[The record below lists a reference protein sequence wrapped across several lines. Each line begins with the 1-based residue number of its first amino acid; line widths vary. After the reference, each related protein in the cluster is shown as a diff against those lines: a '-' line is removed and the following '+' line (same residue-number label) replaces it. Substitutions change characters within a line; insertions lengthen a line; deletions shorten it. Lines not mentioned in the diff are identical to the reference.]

1 MDENATRRHLKV
13 KTKSTTL
20 FDTDVTE
27 YVHQEITPESALQ
40 LKEAEDAAA
49 GFEIFFDGAL
59 PEGCEDD
66 GTCLSGADPSATEFL
81 REFAAEEI
89 LPFMR
94 DYGGEGGQYL
104 SSPGDL
110 VQVLSFG
117 GTDDVYEILDDQLVA
132 PSTSKDGGRRLA
144 SCPNYTA
151 NQCRS
156 ELRTLTRRCLT
167 ISYGA
172 MTFVATGKMADRVM
186 DRFNDNHWCT
196 LEDWF
201 IPLIA
206 ANGAVIVLTF
216 GFWSVSAMAQLC
228 VLALATGFAAVGFN
242 GFMSIVGDSHR
253 WYEWVAFSAIWAAST
268 AASFASRGLS
278 TLAAITIGLAVS
290 GPQLSIDIVNYMSCI
305 V

>member
-1 MDENATRRHLKV
+1 MEENATRRHLK
-13 KTKSTTL
+13 KSMNL
-20 FDTDVTE
+20 FDTAVAE

-49 GFEIFFDGAL
+49 GFEIFFDGAN
-59 PEGCEDD
+59 PEGCDED

-104 SSPGDL
+104 SSPDL
-110 VQVLSFG
+110 VRVLSFG
-117 GTDDVYEILDDQLVA
+117 GTDDVYEIVDEQLVA
-132 PSTSKDGGRRLA
+132 PSTSDDGGRRLA
-144 SCPNYTA
+144 SCPNYNA

-156 ELRTLTRRCLT
+156 ELRTLTRRCLV

-172 MTFVATGKMADRVM
+172 MTFLATGKMADRVM
-186 DRFNDNHWCT
+186 DRFRDSHWCT

-206 ANGAVIVLTF
+206 ANGALLVATAGWWGIA
-216 GFWSVSAMAQLC
+216 AMGQLC
-228 VLALATGFAAVGFN
+228 VLVLATGFAATGFN

-253 WYEWVAFSAIWAAST
+253 WWEWVAFSAIWAAST
-268 AASFASRGLS
+268 AASIASKGLT

-290 GPQLSIDIVNYMSCI
+290 GTQLSIDIVNYVTCI
-305 V
+305 T